1 MPETKINP
9 KVGFTKFKATKK
21 SSEKLAKKSLSSTS
35 ENKTMTLSEFWK
47 TQRMSN
53 HIWEVK

>member
-1 MPETKINP
+1 MPETKINTNA
-9 KVGFTKFKATKK
+9 KFTKFKVTEK
-21 SSEKLAKKSLSSTS
+21 SSEKLAKKSSPSTS
-35 ENKTMTLSEFWK
+35 GNKTMTLSEFWK